1 MQPASKSEAAHA
13 NYGNPTVQPSRSRIG
28 QFWHENG
35 VGSDILYKHH
45 EHLRNPYIIIL
56 KTTTS
61 THQLQIEYI
70 VMVCICMQISGA
82 MFCNRL
88 AKVWIIAVLKGF
100 TAWSPQNIW

>member
-1 MQPASKSEAAHA
+1 MILEPAVNSIRHFI
-13 NYGNPTVQPSRSRIG
+13 RIEMS
-28 QFWHENG
+28 QTN
-35 VGSDILYKHH
+35 IPNKNH

-100 TAWSPQNIW
+100 TAWSPENIW